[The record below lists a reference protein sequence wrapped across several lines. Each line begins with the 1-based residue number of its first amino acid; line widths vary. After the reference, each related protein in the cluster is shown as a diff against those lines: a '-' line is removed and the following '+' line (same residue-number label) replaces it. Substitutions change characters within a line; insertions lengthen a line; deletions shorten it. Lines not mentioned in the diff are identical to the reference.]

1 MAVEPDLTCATPLS
15 ACGHFSNLIA
25 MAKHFIAGL
34 LRHAPE
40 LTLVTNQWVNSYKRL
55 VHGFEAPVYIS
66 WASVNR
72 SDLIRIPAY
81 KVGRQDSVRIEYRA
95 PDPACNPYLAFAAL
109 LSAGMTGIKNQ
120 YPLPEP
126 AESNVFTMT
135 SQERQEKNIG
145 LLPGTLLEATRL
157 AETSGVLRE
166 ALGDHVLDT
175 LLTNKRIEWEQYRTT
190 VTDYELKRYLPM
202 I

>member
-1 MAVEPDLTCATPLS
+1 
-15 ACGHFSNLIA
+15 
-25 MAKHFIAGL
+25 
-34 LRHAPE
+34 
-40 LTLVTNQWVNSYKRL
+40 
-55 VHGFEAPVYIS
+55 
-66 WASVNR
+66 
-72 SDLIRIPAY
+72 
-81 KVGRQDSVRIEYRA
+81 
-95 PDPACNPYLAFAAL
+95 
-109 LSAGMTGIKNQ
+109 MTGIKNQ

-126 AESNVFTMT
+126 VESNVFTMT